1 MKNLNSLPLWR
12 GKAYRGYTGYDNNR
26 LTAFDIIK
34 FECRELGNYYDY
46 KHLNAKQI
54 LELKKYPASSIIWV
68 TKTKKDAEYYGKVYE
83 IDGDNARIIATD
95 GDNGYLILQMKA
107 R

>member
-1 MKNLNSLPLWR
+1 MTGLKALPKWQ
-12 GKAYRGYTGYDNNR
+12 GKAFRADTGYRNTGK
-26 LTAFDIIK
+26 TAFDVVK
-34 FECRELGNYYDY
+34 FECTELGNFGDFE
-46 KHLNAKQI
+46 HLTEEMLN
-54 LELKKYPASSIIWV
+54 ELHQYPASSIVWV

-83 IDGDNARIIATD
+83 IDGDNARIITTD

>member
-1 MKNLNSLPLWR
+1 MKNLKSLPKWR
-12 GKAYRGYTGYDNNR
+12 GKAYRGYTGYSNGI
-26 LTAFDIIK
+26 LTAFNVIE
-34 FECRELGNYYDY
+34 FECVELGNYKDF
-46 KHLNAKQI
+46 KHLTEEMLN
-54 LELKKYPASSIIWV
+54 ELHQYPASSIVWV